1 MNYENL
7 YETLQPQHKSLK
19 ESLASLQKL
28 SKTITKETDGG
39 DIKNLIKDL
48 DSMAETA
55 AVLSSALESMR
66 AAVSGFDT
74 KVFEMFPYRVK
85 LDMENQDVYVDR
97 KKVQCM
103 RPQSLVDTIRSGQEK
118 LNRVSFNPAVFAS
131 ELADA
136 YDTAVLKMKRQPT
149 ADIYLSS
156 LYLAR
161 LYISRIDVT
170 KSGRRFQFGPSR
182 ESNKSIRILDKN
194 GQQHFLSTI
203 CFYKQ
208 EE

>member
-74 KVFEMFPYRVK
+74 KAYFESGDFARQM
-85 LDMENQDVYVDR
+85 LDA
-97 KKVQCM
+97 C
-103 RPQSLVDTIRSGQEK
+103 QEK
-118 LNRVSFNPAVFAS
+118 GPLLR
-131 ELADA
+131 
-136 YDTAVLKMKRQPT
+136 
-149 ADIYLSS
+149 LSCRNFFRS
-156 LYLAR
+156 QNSQGY
-161 LYISRIDVT
+161 
-170 KSGRRFQFGPSR
+170 
-182 ESNKSIRILDKN
+182 
-194 GQQHFLSTI
+194 
-203 CFYKQ
+203 
-208 EE
+208 